1 MEFGVQF
8 ISSTSYSPVLFLFNI
23 NVLFTGGRGK
33 KRQLGKKIAKDY
45 FTAFVPTLKFWCSGE
60 GEERELIRFVEN
72 KAGK

>member
-1 MEFGVQF
+1 MV
-8 ISSTSYSPVLFLFNI
+8 TVLFLFNI

-33 KRQLGKKIAKDY
+33 KTTWEKFAKDY
-45 FTAFVPTLKFWCSGE
+45 LAAFVPTLKFWCSGE

>member
-1 MEFGVQF
+1 MYCLLAEEE
-8 ISSTSYSPVLFLFNI
+8 
-23 NVLFTGGRGK
+23 K
-33 KRQLGKKIAKDY
+33 KDNLGKKIAKDY

>member
-1 MEFGVQF
+1 MSNSFHRRHIVRFCFFSILMYCLLAEEE
-8 ISSTSYSPVLFLFNI
+8 
-23 NVLFTGGRGK
+23 K
-33 KRQLGKKIAKDY
+33 KDNLGKKIAKDY